1 MEIQNKNTLIHAM
14 KTGINV
20 FVGAGF
26 SLYAYDKYNKKLPTG
41 KDLANELQKSFNVKS
56 SDLSMIST
64 ILQRKSKVEFKSFL
78 TERFTVK
85 DYEPFL

>member
-26 SLYAYDKYNKKLPTG
+26 SLYAYDSRNKKLPTG
-41 KDLANELQKSFNVKS
+41 KELANELQKIGRAHV
-56 SDLSMIST
+56 
-64 ILQRKSKVEFKSFL
+64 
-78 TERFTVK
+78 
-85 DYEPFL
+85 